1 MTGIDSDQALHDVQQ
16 SAEAVFDDS
25 AAVAPRAVHFG
36 NPRVEYEAATS
47 AAALFDL
54 SDRPQIEVTGGDR
67 VKFLHNF
74 CTNDIK
80 KLQAGEG
87 CEAFVTNVKGR
98 ILAHIFVF
106 ATDEALWIET
116 AAGAEP
122 ALLAHLDR
130 YLITEDVELHGRTAE
145 LGELFVSGKQASQLL
160 NNNGIDVAELGLYGH
175 ASAKSAGISVVVRRV
190 DLLGTPGYLLSI
202 AKAQLAPLWKELY
215 EAGAQPA
222 GSAAFH
228 ALRIETG
235 MPLYSV
241 DLSEDNLAQEAA
253 RNSQAISFT
262 KGCYLGQEPIAR
274 IDALGHVNRE
284 LRGLKLSSA
293 KPPEP
298 GAPVLAG
305 DDSQEIGHVTSSALS
320 YSDDR
325 PVALAL
331 LRSNWTAPGTEVTV
345 KCGDEAVRATVFW
358 PAR

>member
-16 SAEAVFDDS
+16 SADAVFADS

-36 NPRVEYEAATS
+36 DPRVEYEAATS

-54 SDRPQIEVTGGDR
+54 SDRSQIEVTGGDR
-67 VKFLHNF
+67 VTFLHNF
-74 CTNDIK
+74 CTNDVK

-87 CEAFVTNVKGR
+87 GEAFVTNVKGR
-98 ILAHIFVF
+98 ILAHVFVF
-106 ATDEALWIET
+106 ATDQALWIET
-116 AAGAEP
+116 VANAEET
-122 ALLAHLDR
+122 LLAHLDR

-145 LGELFVSGKQASQLL
+145 LGELFVSGKQASQAL
-160 NNNGIDVAELGLYGH
+160 NNNGIDVPDLGPYGH
-175 ASAKSAGISVVVRRV
+175 TSAQPGEFPVVVRRV
-190 DLLGTPGYLLSI
+190 DLLGAPGYLVSVARAYVATLWE
-202 AKAQLAPLWKELY
+202 QLH

-228 ALRIETG
+228 PLRIEAG
-235 MPLYSV
+235 MPLYGV

-284 LRGLKLSSA
+284 LRGLQLSSG

-298 GAPVLAG
+298 GAPVFTG

-345 KCGDEAVRATVFW
+345 KCGDEPVRATVFW